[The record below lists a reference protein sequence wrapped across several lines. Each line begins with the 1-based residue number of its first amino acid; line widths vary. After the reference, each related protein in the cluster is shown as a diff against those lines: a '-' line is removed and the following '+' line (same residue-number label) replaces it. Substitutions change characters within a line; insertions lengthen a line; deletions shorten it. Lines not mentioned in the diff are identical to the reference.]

1 MVMNVAASAP
11 VVSAARSDVSERR
24 ARRRRLWR
32 GRRHG
37 REGVGPSAY
46 CPLHVAT
53 KASLHGLRVVYCTP
67 HPARP
72 PKDFLSFDLVG
83 NHSHILGIPRN
94 SWEFLCGIVRA
105 PEISFAICPPSLVD

>member
-1 MVMNVAASAP
+1 MNDERDAVA
-11 VVSAARSDVSERR
+11 DGFGDG
-24 ARRRRLWR
+24 RL
-32 GRRHG
+32 
-37 REGVGPSAY
+37 GPSAY

-83 NHSHILGIPRN
+83 NHSHILGIPVRN
-94 SWEFLCGIVRA
+94 SFVRA
-105 PEISFAICPPSLVD
+105 PEISLAICPPSLLSSSSSSSY

>member
-53 KASLHGLRVVYCTP
+53 KELASMDFVLCTVP
-67 HPARP
+67 PIQQGHPR
-72 PKDFLSFDLVG
+72 
-83 NHSHILGIPRN
+83 
-94 SWEFLCGIVRA
+94 
-105 PEISFAICPPSLVD
+105 ISYRLTLLETTLTS